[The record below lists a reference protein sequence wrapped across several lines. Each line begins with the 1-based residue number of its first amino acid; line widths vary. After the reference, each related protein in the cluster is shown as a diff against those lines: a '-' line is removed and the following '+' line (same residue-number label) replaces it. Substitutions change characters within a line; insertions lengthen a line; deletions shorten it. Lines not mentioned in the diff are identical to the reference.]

1 MIYKLLL
8 LISSSLLF
16 TFVNPS
22 ENDFSELKLSL
33 QFLNPIDVV
42 AQQDNVL
49 DSLQI
54 NSDSVA
60 VILHFTLLDTLNL
73 QFVSCQVLTDSDLL
87 LDSLHINYTDYQYNF
102 DSDFYRYKQDAITN
116 LGNYQYSPDLQV
128 KVQLQYTNR
137 VSPYY
142 TVILDQ

>member
-1 MIYKLLL
+1 MWL
-8 LISSSLLF
+8 
-16 TFVNPS
+16 PS
-22 ENDFSELKLSL
+22 KTH
-33 QFLNPIDVV
+33 
-42 AQQDNVL
+42 VL